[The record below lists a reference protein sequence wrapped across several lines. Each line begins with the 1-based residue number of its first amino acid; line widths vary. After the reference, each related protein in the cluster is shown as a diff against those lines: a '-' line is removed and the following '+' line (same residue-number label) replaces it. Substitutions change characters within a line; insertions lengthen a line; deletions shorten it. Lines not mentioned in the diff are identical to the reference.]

1 MYGCLELGWR
11 SRKKM
16 VTVFESL
23 LESPVHDCTFRSG
36 RCFEWGPIRTGTIAE
51 PSFTPNHCSG
61 GVQNDCFVST
71 KSFLAAECHAGL
83 RWFGAPDTIGDLIDD
98 AIIDTRSKGNRML
111 VTDFARSFVRFRI
124 DLQKTQPRTI
134 SQPPP
139 FTLNNARFS
148 LECRC
153 QISRSDEPSAAK
165 KEYVLSASCKA
176 EQVHVR
182 EDIWHQ
188 PAADMCLVAS
198 LEEFMVIKS
207 WDRNNRGVMLSPPSL
222 GEQPE
227 RQVGNT
233 VDAFTELRI
242 DMREL
247 PAEPL
252 LTTQAIVTAVL
263 DNRPLVAKSELTMPG
278 GDRVTLEYPVK
289 VINVSEREEFY
300 QVDTG
305 PVLIPDATAFDG
317 KFGISALRLAF
328 IAHNTLGCTELLLNV
343 PTALSSGI
351 SVNHYSQVLKLK
363 ATNQI
368 FALGEP

>member
-1 MYGCLELGWR
+1 M
-11 SRKKM
+11 
-16 VTVFESL
+16 F
-23 LESPVHDCTFRSG
+23 
-36 RCFEWGPIRTGTIAE
+36 
-51 PSFTPNHCSG
+51 
-61 GVQNDCFVST
+61 
-71 KSFLAAECHAGL
+71 
-83 RWFGAPDTIGDLIDD
+83 
-98 AIIDTRSKGNRML
+98 

-124 DLQKTQPRTI
+124 DLQKTQPKTI

-153 QISRSDEPSAAK
+153 WISKGNEPSAAK
-165 KEYVLSASCKA
+165 REYVLSASCKA

-198 LEEFMVIKS
+198 LDEFLVIKS

-227 RQVGNT
+227 RQAGN
-233 VDAFTELRI
+233 VADAFTELRI
-242 DMREL
+242 DLREL

-252 LTTQAIVTAVL
+252 LSTQAIVAAVL
-263 DNRPLVAKSELTMPG
+263 GNRPLIARSEFTMANG
-278 GDRVTLEYPVK
+278 EKVTLEYPVK

-305 PVLIPDATAFDG
+305 PVLVPDATAFDG
-317 KFGISALRLAF
+317 KLEISAMRLAF
-328 IAHNTLGCTELLLNV
+328 IAHNTLECTELLLNV
-343 PTALSSGI
+343 PTTLSSGI
-351 SVNHYSQVLKLK
+351 SVNHYSKVLKLK

-368 FALGEP
+368 FALDGP